1 MNSLVRLENFI
12 ARMHRIEQQNHDNFT
27 LNLDVKHHRRGLVY
41 TLSVVEDAD
50 HHTLVTGSGP
60 DLDHALDEI
69 EGGLEDAM
77 ANIGYHCVD

>member
-1 MNSLVRLENFI
+1 
-12 ARMHRIEQQNHDNFT
+12 MHRIEQQNHDNFT
-27 LNLDVKHHRRGLVY
+27 LNLDVKHGRRGLGPGLVY

-77 ANIGYHCVD
+77 AAIGYHCVD